1 MHLRHFEVVDAL
13 LRTGSF
19 TAAGEWLGLAP
30 AAVESLLDECEHDN
44 RLLLFSR
51 VRGRLQATAEALQLQ
66 SAGQRLLEELEQLRR
81 VTGELRDHRAPPL
94 RLMACEALIGH
105 VLPLSVA
112 ALRRRFPDTPCQLAC
127 ADLSHMQLALLMRQC
142 DLALSLEPATH
153 PDLQSTVLHSGKVHL
168 IAPRGWLGGRQRHAN
183 LTLLAGE
190 GMVALEQPNQLGQA
204 LEQRLRK
211 LAPPPRL
218 HLRVQSLAL
227 LRAMIEAGEG
237 LALVDPFTAHSARLA
252 GLDQCPVSPA
262 IEVKLYALQRTGAET
277 GAALRAL
284 SEIVSEKAIE
294 ALAG

>member
-1 MHLRHFEVVDAL
+1 MHLRHLEVIDAL

-19 TAAGEWLGLAP
+19 NAAGDWLGLP
-30 AAVESLLDECEHDN
+30 ASAVESLLDECEREN

-51 VRGRLQATAEALQLQ
+51 VRGRLQATAEATQLQ
-66 SAGQRLLEELEQLRR
+66 GAGQRLFEELEQLRR
-81 VTGELRDHRAPPL
+81 LTGELRDHHAPPL

-105 VLPLSVA
+105 VLPHSVA

-127 ADLSHMQLALLMRQC
+127 ANLAQMQLALLMRQC

-168 IAPRGWLGGRQRHAN
+168 IAPRGWLGSRQRHAN

-190 GMVALEQPNQLGQA
+190 GVVALEQPDQLGLA

-237 LALVDPFTAHSARLA
+237 VALVDPFTAHSARLA

-262 IEVKLYALQRTGAET
+262 IEVKLYALQRTGAEP

-284 SEIVSEKAIE
+284 GEIVSEKANE